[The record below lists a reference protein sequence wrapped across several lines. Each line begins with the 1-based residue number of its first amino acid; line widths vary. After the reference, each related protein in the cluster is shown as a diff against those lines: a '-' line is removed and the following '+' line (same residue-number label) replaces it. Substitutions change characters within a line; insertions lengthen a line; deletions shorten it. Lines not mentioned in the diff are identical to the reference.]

1 MLARMFILCVAIAL
15 SFAQSITALAAGSS
29 TDTSDVLT
37 YRARDYEFD
46 GPEKIAGGWTTVK
59 IINQGQDLHQIQFI
73 KLPEGKT
80 AANFRAEMTADPTRL
95 PRGVQRR
102 SGPNSVIPGEQA
114 LAVIYL
120 EPGEYVLLCGIPDSH
135 GIPHVVHGMLK
146 PLHVAAAPPRPAE
159 MPSADQTITLAD
171 FSFELSQ
178 PVQAGARTIRVVNK
192 GGQAH
197 EVVVVKLAP
206 GSSVA
211 DFLDAFR
218 PGVAF
223 SPAGKPIGGLV
234 GLDPGREGYF
244 RAEFPPGRYGLICF
258 LPDLVMR
265 APHFT
270 RGMLLDFEVR

>member
-1 MLARMFILCVAIAL
+1 MLARMFILCMAITLIA
-15 SFAQSITALAAGSS
+15 AQSITTFAAGSS
-29 TDTSDVLT
+29 AGPSNVT
-37 YRARDYEFD
+37 YTARDYEFD
-46 GPEKIAGGWTTVK
+46 GPEKIAAGWTTVK
-59 IINQGQDLHQIQFI
+59 MINQGRDLHQIQFL

-80 AANFRAEMTADPTRL
+80 AADFRAEITADPTRL
-95 PRGVQRR
+95 PRWVQRR
-102 SGPNSVIPGEQA
+102 SGPNSVVPGEQA
-114 LAVIYL
+114 LAIVYL
-120 EPGEYVLLCGIPDSH
+120 EPGEYVLFCGIPDSH
-135 GIPHVVHGMLK
+135 GIPHVVYGMMK

-178 PVQAGARTIRVVNK
+178 PMRAGARTIRVVNT

-206 GSSVA
+206 GASVEN
-211 DFLDAFR
+211 FLDAFR

-244 RAEFPPGRYGLICF
+244 RAEFPPGKYGLICF
-258 LPDLVMR
+258 LPDLITR